1 VQGDENPLRF
11 PPVEGR
17 KGGEAKYINNL
28 KAFQTNKWLIDKQQQ
43 PLIASI
49 SLDFEEIGVYRCVIV
64 EGWRVYYLA

>member
-1 VQGDENPLRF
+1 MKTSLRF
-11 PPVEGR
+11 PAAEGW

-49 SLDFEEIGVYRCVIV
+49 SLDFEEIGGYRCVIV
-64 EGWRVYYLA
+64 VGWRVYS